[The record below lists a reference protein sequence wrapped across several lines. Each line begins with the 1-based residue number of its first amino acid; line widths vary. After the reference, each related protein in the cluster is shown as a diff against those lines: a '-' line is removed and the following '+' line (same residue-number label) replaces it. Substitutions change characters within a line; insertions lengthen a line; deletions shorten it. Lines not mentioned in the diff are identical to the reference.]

1 MNPDLTKHI
10 ASVTPDL
17 NMDLA
22 GGLATAHM
30 EKRYDW
36 IEKVMRS
43 AEAGFPKELKYT
55 GYRICTPQE
64 KYQAAIKTRKPRR
77 PRSKQ
82 QANTKNGG
90 GRQYE
95 TAQTDFSMIELMF
108 TFNGEALQKRYL
120 YVPFSGPAGGITISD
135 TKWYISP
142 VLADRVISIGV
153 HQIFVR
159 LLRDRLTFSREMY
172 PLRLN
177 GVRIQPEIV
186 FSSVYH
192 KSKDKDKQP
201 KNQARTSMVHYLF
214 CKYGFQNAMQKYA
227 NCTPVVGENI
237 TTVTHPESEWDIYS
251 SMEIMPKT
259 LGRRSKVQDY
269 QPTRLKVAIRKNENN
284 EQTLQA
290 LQYRE
295 MTEAMVA
302 GFFYV
307 ADHFPGNVQAQY
319 VMGPEGWIAPMGYM
333 LLPENI
339 NRGKIEEGV
348 NKHLS
353 SLDYYADPI
362 VVENLREIDIHI
374 ENIYDFFAYIARD
387 FGKMISNN
395 QDRINSMYDKE
406 LIVLYYVLYDITSAI
421 FNLFF
426 ALKANSKKVTTKND
440 VEKALNDNLKAGLA
454 YALSKSH
461 GEVAS
466 TSYSGDNKALKPTST
481 LVPQTSTNKLAK
493 RGSDRGTM
501 SDPSR
506 TLHPSQAEIAS
517 INTMRKP
524 EPTGRDRANHFALL
538 SADKRLIQRN
548 PRFQP
553 LLDYIAAF
561 QLTSRTFGE
570 QSTWDEDV
578 ASGNKSEE

>member
-1 MNPDLTKHI
+1 MHPDLTKHVS
-10 ASVTPDL
+10 SVVPDL

-22 GGLATAHM
+22 RGLATVHM
-30 EKRYDW
+30 RGRYDW
-36 IEKVMRS
+36 IERVLRA
-43 AEAGFPKELKYT
+43 AEAGFPKELKYV

-77 PRSKQ
+77 ARSKQ
-82 QANTKNGG
+82 QQTMKNGG

-95 TAQTDFSMIELMF
+95 TAKTDFSMIELMF
-108 TFNGEALQKRYL
+108 TFNGEAMGKRFL
-120 YVPFSGPAGGITISD
+120 YVPFTGSAGQIDISD
-135 TKWYISP
+135 TNWITSP

-159 LLRDRLTFSREMY
+159 LLRDRLTFNREMY
-172 PLRLN
+172 PIRLN
-177 GVRIQPEIV
+177 GNRIQPEIV
-186 FSSVYH
+186 FSWVYH

-214 CKYGFQNAMQKYA
+214 CKYGFLGAMKKYA
-227 NCTPVVGENI
+227 DCTPEVGEAI
-237 TTVTHPESEWDIYS
+237 TTDTHPESEWNIYS
-251 SMEIMPKT
+251 TLCTNEIMPKS

-269 QPTRLKVAIRKNENN
+269 QPTRLKVAIRKNEDNDMA
-284 EQTLQA
+284 QA
-290 LQYRE
+290 
-295 MTEAMVA
+295 MAA

-307 ADHFPGNVQAQY
+307 ADHFPDMVNERF

-333 LLPENI
+333 LLPDNI

-348 NKHLS
+348 HKHLS

-362 VVENLREIDIHI
+362 VVDNLKEIDIHV
-374 ENIYDFFAYIARD
+374 ENIYDFFAYIAKY
-387 FGKMISNN
+387 FGTMISNN

-406 LIVLYYVLYDITSAI
+406 FIVLYYVLYDITSAI

-426 ALKANSKKVTTKND
+426 ALKANSKKAMTKND
-440 VEKALNDNLKAGLA
+440 VEKALNDNLKSGLA

-466 TSYSGDNKALKPTST
+466 MSYSGDNMAFKPTSM

-493 RGSDRGTM
+493 RGGDRGTL

-506 TLHPSQAEIAS
+506 TLHPSQAELAS

-524 EPTGRDRANHFALL
+524 EPTGRDRTNFMARLKANN
-538 SADKRLIQRN
+538 RLIDRN
-548 PRFQP
+548 PRFKE
-553 LLDYIAAF
+553 LFDYIAQN

-570 QSTWDEDV
+570 QSTWDEDEMT
-578 ASGNKSEE
+578 GNKSEE